1 MKKLTRKELTRKQAG
16 QIKGG
21 LACDEL
27 NNNSCREIPIAV
39 MILCFVA
46 IGDVINNLYL

>member
-16 QIKGG
+16 SIKGG

-27 NNNSCREIPIAV
+27 NDYSCPGDSICCFST
-39 MILCFVA
+39 MLCRMKEE
-46 IGDVINNLYL
+46 GC